1 MPYGTFHD
9 VNIFLSDNQRCKLT
23 HRPQLILK
31 QGAGVGLGTQS
42 INPGVFM
49 CDLFCSSWDFLFYFS
64 FTSCSYWVTPRFLVV
79 TSPVPKACEAASL
92 ARAQQAATHAGSAWP
107 RRAWAF
113 FGQSEQTGLCPF
125 WNADIRCANADTSL
139 LSESK
144 RTQMCNSGCLIQQSA
159 VCGL

>member
-1 MPYGTFHD
+1 MQIYSQTSANTKTRCWCGTWHTEHQPRCIHVWSVLFILRFPVLFFIHFLLLLGHSTFSCPYCF
-9 VNIFLSDNQRCKLT
+9 RK
-23 HRPQLILK
+23 
-31 QGAGVGLGTQS
+31 
-42 INPGVFM
+42 
-49 CDLFCSSWDFLFYFS
+49 
-64 FTSCSYWVTPRFLVV
+64 VV

-92 ARAQQAATHAGSAWP
+92 ARSQQAATHAGSAWP

-159 VCGL
+159 IYGL